1 MSLRPLRRAPRRLRP
16 WPAAA
21 TTLRRN
27 EADTIDRRAPMK
39 KIGFL
44 SFGHW
49 TPSPQSQTRSA
60 GDALLQS
67 IDLAVAAEE
76 LGADGAYFRVH
87 HFARQLS
94 SPFPLLAAVGAKT
107 SRIEIGT
114 AVIDMRYE
122 NPFYMAEDAGAADL
136 IAGGRLQLGIS
147 RGSPEQVIDGW
158 RYFGYQPAEGQNDA
172 DMGRR
177 HAKVFYDLLCG
188 EGFAQ
193 PNPRP
198 MFPNPPG
205 LLRLEPHSDGLRD
218 RIWWGAGSNAA
229 AIWAAKLEMNL
240 QSSTLKNDETGEPFH
255 VQQAAQIRAYRAA
268 WKEAGHA
275 REPRVSVSRSIF
287 ALVDD
292 RDRAYFGRGNQA
304 TDQVGYIDAQ
314 TKAIFGRSYAAEPD
328 VLVKELAVDTAIQ
341 AADTLL
347 LTVPNQ
353 LGVE

>member
-1 MSLRPLRRAPRRLRP
+1 
-16 WPAAA
+16 
-21 TTLRRN
+21 
-27 EADTIDRRAPMK
+27 MK
-39 KIGFL
+39 NIGFL

-49 TPSPQSQTRSA
+49 TPSSRSQTRSA
-60 GDALLQS
+60 ADALLQS

-87 HFARQLS
+87 HFARQLA

-107 SRIEIGT
+107 RHIEIGT

-122 NPFYMAEDAGAADL
+122 NPLYMAEDAGAADL

-147 RGSPEQVIDGW
+147 RGSPEQVVDGW
-158 RYFGYQPAEGQNDA
+158 RYFGYQPAEGQTDA

-177 HAKVFYDLLCG
+177 HAEVLLDLLRG

-205 LLRLEPHSDGLRD
+205 LLRLEPSSEGLRD
-218 RIWWGAGSNAA
+218 RIWWGAGSNATA
-229 AIWAAKLEMNL
+229 VWAAKLGMNL
-240 QSSTLKNDETGEPFH
+240 QSSTLKNDETGEAFH

-268 WKEAGHA
+268 WKEAGHP

-292 RDRAYFGRGNQA
+292 RDRAYFGHDRQEE
-304 TDQVGYIDAQ
+304 DQVGFIDER
-314 TKAIFGRSYAAEPD
+314 TRAIFGRSYAAEPD
-328 VLVKELAVDTAIQ
+328 ALIEQLRKDEAITE
-341 AADTLL
+341 ADTLL

-353 LGVE
+353 LGVAYNAHVIESILTHVAPALGWR

>member
-1 MSLRPLRRAPRRLRP
+1 
-16 WPAAA
+16 
-21 TTLRRN
+21 
-27 EADTIDRRAPMK
+27 MK

-49 TPSPQSQTRSA
+49 TPSSQSQTRSA
-60 GDALLQS
+60 ADTLLQS

-87 HFARQLS
+87 HFARQLA
-94 SPFPLLAAVGAKT
+94 SPFPLLAAVGVKT

-122 NPFYMAEDAGAADL
+122 NPLYMAEDAGAADL

-177 HAKVFYDLLCG
+177 HAEIFFDLLRG

-205 LLRLEPHSDGLRD
+205 LLRLEPYSDGLRD
-218 RIWWGAGSNAA
+218 RIWWGAGSNAT
-229 AIWAAKLEMNL
+229 AIWAAKLGMNL
-240 QSSTLKNDETGEPFH
+240 QSSTLKNDETGEAFH

-287 ALVDD
+287 ALMDD
-292 RDRAYFGRGNQA
+292 RDRTYFGSGREDD
-304 TDQVGYIDAQ
+304 DQIGFIDERTQ
-314 TKAIFGRSYAAEPD
+314 AIFGRSYAAEPH
-328 VLVKELAVDTAIQ
+328 VLIEQLRKDEAITE
-341 AADTLL
+341 ADTLL

-353 LGVE
+353 LGVAYNAHVIEAILTHVAPALGWR